1 MSLAASNSGHVN
13 CCDLAMAPTIPRR
26 TQTVLLAFIVCLA
39 HGQSA
44 NKAHTF
50 DVASMK
56 PARPVPS
63 GPILITKTG
72 RRGRGA
78 FGSRGCPGT
87 GDLVDFNGKAL
98 TAEETQ

>member
-1 MSLAASNSGHVN
+1 
-13 CCDLAMAPTIPRR
+13 
-26 TQTVLLAFIVCLA
+26 
-39 HGQSA
+39 
-44 NKAHTF
+44 
-50 DVASMK
+50 MK

-72 RRGRGA
+72 RGRGA

-87 GDLVDFNGKAL
+87 DDLVDFNGKAL

>member
-1 MSLAASNSGHVN
+1 MLTDEDLHRHAAE
-13 CCDLAMAPTIPRR
+13 
-26 TQTVLLAFIVCLA
+26 LA

-50 DVASMK
+50 DVTSMK

-63 GPILITKTG
+63 GPLLITKTG
-72 RRGRGA
+72 RGRGA

-87 GDLVDFNGKAL
+87 DDLVDFNGKAL